1 MKLLLQLFLQVAA
14 VRSVDDLRCRS
25 TEFVAGGRCCPMC
38 FAGSYVRE
46 NCTKF
51 DSTICVTCGEGTY
64 MNQRSAQTWCHK
76 CNICEGPGLRVKRS
90 CTKKSDTVCEP
101 QEGFYCTDVK
111 DDSCVRAQ
119 KHRDCEKG
127 QYIKLKGTSSADTEC
142 SPCTDGTFSDG
153 TFTQCQPHT
162 QCESLNQTLVNPGT
176 SSTDAECEEKGKDL
190 LIGII
195 VVILSLILAGAA
207 VFYVF
212 CWRKNK
218 INKERR
224 GETSFSKKV
233 PIEESITSNPGK
245 SPNIRVNLEVP
256 STEETEGTV

>member
-1 MKLLLQLFLQVAA
+1 
-14 VRSVDDLRCRS
+14 
-25 TEFVAGGRCCPMC
+25 
-38 FAGSYVRE
+38 
-46 NCTKF
+46 
-51 DSTICVTCGEGTY
+51 GTY
-64 MNQRSAQTWCHK
+64 MNQRNMFCVCVSGGPGLRVKKSCTKKSDTVCEPQEGFYCTDVKDHSCVRAQKHRD
-76 CNICEGPGLRVKRS
+76 CEKGQYIKLKGWFILMHTDRYMFCVCVSGGPGLRVKRS

-218 INKERR
+218 INK
-224 GETSFSKKV
+224 
-233 PIEESITSNPGK
+233 GK
-245 SPNIRVNLEVP
+245 IR
-256 STEETEGTV
+256 